1 MRHSTH
7 AGPRS
12 PAHRDTRHAQHV
24 QTPPRPHNLSAGD
37 SEILNF
43 LLEDGEVTVLRSDD
57 FGRTPL
63 HDACWT
69 VEPNFDVAACLLGKD
84 RHLINVADSRKS
96 LPLNYVNAEH
106 WPAWCTFLHSVK
118 DR

>member
-1 MRHSTH
+1 
-7 AGPRS
+7 
-12 PAHRDTRHAQHV
+12 
-24 QTPPRPHNLSAGD
+24 
-37 SEILNF
+37 
-43 LLEDGEVTVLRSDD
+43 
-57 FGRTPL
+57 
-63 HDACWT
+63 

-106 WPAWCTFLHSVK
+106 WPAWCNFLHRVK